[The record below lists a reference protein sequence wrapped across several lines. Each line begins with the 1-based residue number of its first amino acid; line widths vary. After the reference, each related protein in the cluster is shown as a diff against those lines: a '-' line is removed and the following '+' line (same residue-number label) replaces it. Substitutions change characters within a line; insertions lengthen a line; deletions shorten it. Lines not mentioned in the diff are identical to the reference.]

1 MGVWEGEK
9 QQVKKQVS
17 RGEPMLLFLKKE
29 TLQQMFQVIL
39 SFFLQAFEAQ
49 NMTPLPILKILNQ
62 DSWKSC

>member
-39 SFFLQAFEAQ
+39 SFFLQA
-49 NMTPLPILKILNQ
+49 I
-62 DSWKSC
+62 